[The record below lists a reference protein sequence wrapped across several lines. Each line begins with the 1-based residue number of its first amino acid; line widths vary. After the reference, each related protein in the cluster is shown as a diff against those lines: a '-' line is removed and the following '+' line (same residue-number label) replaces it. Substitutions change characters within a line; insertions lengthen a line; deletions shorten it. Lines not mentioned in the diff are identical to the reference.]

1 MGSPDKKSPRYPK
14 SHLVAASG
22 IAAALSIILLVV
34 PTTDVEA
41 KKTFVQLELQTPESD
56 AADADA
62 SLAQSPEQLDAL
74 VSDAVTLPK
83 PLDIARQ
90 ATNAAKGEPIV
101 AVEPAAPTEPQWQ
114 QLTVASGDTLSTL
127 FDRAD
132 LGASTLHAILNS
144 SEDAR
149 RFTRLNV
156 GQVLEYQTDADGQLL
171 AMRSKLNDLESI
183 RVERTAD
190 GFVFNKDVIEPDV
203 RERYVHGTITSSLFL
218 AAQNAG
224 LNHNLTMQMANIFG
238 YDVDFAR
245 DIRQGDSFE
254 VLFEE
259 LHVGDKTVGN
269 NNILAAR
276 FTSRGKTYTAV
287 RYTDSNGYAS
297 YYRADGTS
305 MRKAFIRTP
314 VDFARISSRFNPGR
328 LHPVLNRIR
337 AHKGVDY
344 AAATGTP
351 IKATGDG
358 RVVSAGR
365 KGGYGNAVVIQHGR
379 KYQTLYGHMSRFANG
394 VRAGSNVTQGQI
406 IGYVGMTGLATG
418 PHLHYE
424 FRVDG
429 RHVDPLSV
437 QLPASDPIPAS
448 ERTAFL
454 ASSQKLMA
462 AMDQNR
468 ATQLAALEP

>member
-1 MGSPDKKSPRYPK
+1 M
-14 SHLVAASG
+14 
-22 IAAALSIILLVV
+22 
-34 PTTDVEA
+34 
-41 KKTFVQLELQTPESD
+41 
-56 AADADA
+56 
-62 SLAQSPEQLDAL
+62 
-74 VSDAVTLPK
+74 
-83 PLDIARQ
+83 
-90 ATNAAKGEPIV
+90 
-101 AVEPAAPTEPQWQ
+101 
-114 QLTVASGDTLSTL
+114 
-127 FDRAD
+127 
-132 LGASTLHAILNS
+132 
-144 SEDAR
+144 
-149 RFTRLNV
+149 
-156 GQVLEYQTDADGQLL
+156 GQVLEYQTDAEGQLT
-171 AMRSKLNDLESI
+171 AMRSKLNDLETI
-183 RVERTAD
+183 RIDRTAD
-190 GFVFNKDVIEPDV
+190 GYQFSKQVIEPEI
-203 RERYVHGTITSSLFL
+203 RERYVQATIDSSLFL
-218 AAQNAG
+218 AAQHAG

-245 DIRQGDSFE
+245 DIRQGDRFE

-259 LHVGDKTVGN
+259 KHVDDKTVGSG
-269 NNILAAR
+269 NILAAR
-276 FTSRGKTYTAV
+276 FTNRGKTYTAV
-287 RYTDSNGYAS
+287 RYTDRNGYAS

-379 KYQTLYGHMSRFANG
+379 KYQTLYGHMSRFARG
-394 VRAGSNVTQGQI
+394 VTAGTHVTQGQI

-437 QLPASDPIPAS
+437 QLPASDPIPSS

-454 ASSQKLMA
+454 ATSQQLMA
-462 AMDQNR
+462 SMDQSR
-468 ATQLAALEP
+468 ATQLAALDQ

>member
-1 MGSPDKKSPRYPK
+1 MGSQDTKSPRYPK

-22 IAAALSIILLVV
+22 IAAALSIFLLVI

-41 KKTFVQLELQTPESD
+41 KKTFVQLELQAPESAID
-56 AADADA
+56 QA
-62 SLAQSPEQLDAL
+62 SEQELDAL
-74 VSDAVTLPK
+74 VSDTVTLTK
-83 PLDIARQ
+83 PLDIAKQ
-90 ATNAAKGEPIV
+90 ATQTAT
-101 AVEPAAPTEPQWQ
+101 AAPLLPADAAPAVATGPQWHS
-114 QLTVASGDTLSTL
+114 LTVNSGDTLSVL
-127 FDRAD
+127 FEKA
-132 LGASTLHAILNS
+132 GVGVSTLHEVINS
-144 SEDAR
+144 SPEAK

-156 GQVLEYQTDADGQLL
+156 GQVLELQTAESGELL
-171 AMRSKLNDLESI
+171 AMRSKLNDLETI
-183 RVERTAD
+183 RIDHSDE
-190 GFVFNKDVIEPDV
+190 GYSFSKDVIEPEV
-203 RERYVHGTITSSLFL
+203 SERYVQGTIDSSLFL
-218 AAQNAG
+218 AAQRAG
-224 LNHNLTMQMANIFG
+224 LNHNLTMQMASIFG

-245 DIRQGDSFE
+245 DIRKGDHFE

-259 LHVGDKTVGN
+259 LRVGDKTVGSK
-269 NNILAAR
+269 NILAAR
-276 FTSRGKTYTAV
+276 FVNRGKTFTAV
-287 RYTDSNGYAS
+287 RYTDQNNFTS

-344 AAATGTP
+344 AASTGTP

-365 KGGYGNAVVIQHGR
+365 KGGYGNAVVIQHGQ
-379 KYQTLYGHMSRFANG
+379 KYQTLYGHMSRFARG
-394 VRAGSNVTQGQI
+394 ITAGTHVTQGQV

-429 RHVDPLSV
+429 RHVDPLGV
-437 QLPASDPIPAS
+437 KLPVADPIPQR

-454 ASSQKLMA
+454 GISNKLMA
-462 AMDQNR
+462 SMDQNR
-468 ATQLAALEP
+468 TTQIAALEQ

>member
-1 MGSPDKKSPRYPK
+1 MGSQDKKSPRYPK

-34 PTTDVEA
+34 PTADVEA
-41 KKTFVQLELQTPESD
+41 KKTLVQLELPAPESN
-56 AADADA
+56 ADQ
-62 SLAQSPEQLDAL
+62 SLSQSPEQLDAL
-74 VSDAVTLPK
+74 VSEAVTIPK
-83 PLDIARQ
+83 PMDIARQ
-90 ATNAAKGEPIV
+90 ATATANDEPLV
-101 AVEPAAPTEPQWQ
+101 AVDTAAAEVGPTWQ
-114 QLTVASGDTLSTL
+114 QITVANGDTLSTL
-127 FDRAD
+127 FDQAN
-132 LGASTLHAILNS
+132 LGVSTLHAVINS
-144 SEDAR
+144 SQDAR

-156 GQVLEYQTDADGQLL
+156 GQVLEYQTDAEGQLT
-171 AMRSKLNDLESI
+171 AMRSKLNDLETI
-183 RVERTAD
+183 RIDRTAD
-190 GFVFNKDVIEPDV
+190 GYQFSKQVIEPEI
-203 RERYVHGTITSSLFL
+203 RERYVQATIDSSLFL
-218 AAQNAG
+218 AAQHAG

-245 DIRQGDSFE
+245 DIRQGDRFE

-259 LHVGDKTVGN
+259 KHVDDKTVGSG
-269 NNILAAR
+269 NILAAR
-276 FTSRGKTYTAV
+276 FTNRGKTYTAV
-287 RYTDSNGYAS
+287 RYTDRNGYAS

-379 KYQTLYGHMSRFANG
+379 KYQTLYGHMSRFARG
-394 VRAGSNVTQGQI
+394 VTAGTHVTQGQI

-429 RHVDPLSV
+429 RHVDPLSM
-437 QLPASDPIPAS
+437 QLPASDPIPSS

-454 ASSQKLMA
+454 ATSQQLMA
-462 AMDQNR
+462 SMDQSR
-468 ATQLAALEP
+468 ATQLAALDQ

>member
-1 MGSPDKKSPRYPK
+1 MGSKDTKSPRYPK

-22 IAAALSIILLVV
+22 IAAALSIFLLVI

-41 KKTFVQLELQTPESD
+41 KKTFVQLELQAPESNTNQ
-56 AADADA
+56 A
-62 SLAQSPEQLDAL
+62 SQQELDAL
-74 VSDAVTLPK
+74 VSETVTLPK
-83 PLDIARQ
+83 AMDIAKQ
-90 ATNAAKGEPIV
+90 ATET
-101 AVEPAAPTEPQWQ
+101 PAASPLLPAEAIAEAKAAGPQWQ
-114 QLTVASGDTLSTL
+114 SLTVNSGDTLSVL
-127 FDRAD
+127 FEKAG
-132 LGASTLHAILNS
+132 LGASTLHEVINS
-144 SEDAR
+144 SPDAK
-149 RFTRLNV
+149 RFTRLKV
-156 GQVLEYQTDADGQLL
+156 GQVLELQTGESGNLL
-171 AMRSKLNDLESI
+171 AMRSKLNDLETI
-183 RVERTAD
+183 RIDHAHD
-190 GFVFNKDVIEPDV
+190 GYSFTKELIEPEV
-203 RERYVHGTITSSLFL
+203 RERYVQGTIDSSLFL
-218 AAQNAG
+218 SAQRAG
-224 LNHNLTMQMANIFG
+224 LTHNLTMQMAGIFG

-245 DIRQGDSFE
+245 DIRKGDHFE
-254 VLFEE
+254 VTFEE
-259 LHVGDKTVGN
+259 LRVGDKVVGT

-276 FTSRGKTYTAV
+276 FVNRGKTYTAV
-287 RYTDSNGYAS
+287 RYTDQNNFTS

-365 KGGYGNAVVIQHGR
+365 KGGYGNAVVIQHGQ
-379 KYQTLYGHMSRFANG
+379 KYQTLYGHMSRFARG
-394 VRAGSNVTQGQI
+394 MAAGTHVTQGQV

-429 RHVDPLSV
+429 RHVDPLGV
-437 QLPASDPIPAS
+437 KLPVADPIPQR

-454 ASSQKLMA
+454 GISNKLMA
-462 AMDQNR
+462 SMDQNR
-468 ATQLAALEP
+468 TTQIAALDQ